1 VTIYPIILHLPNGT
15 QRRGAVKACSWEVAV
30 MIAQRQFPGSQVSHD
45 TMLSPNTAPVAA
57 ALNA

>member
-15 QRRGAVKACSWEVAV
+15 QRRGAVRACDWPAAVA
-30 MIAQRQFPGSQVSHD
+30 IARREFPGCQVFHD